1 MAPITYRG
9 GLHGDLVVV
18 GQDEDGPVYESDVY
32 RGYDSAGQPLHLE
45 VGETVDVDA
54 DTAARIA
61 EDHGPFF
68 EIDGKVGVAAKPVD
82 EKTIDEMTGAELDA
96 FAAELEVADWNPKA
110 KVAAKKE
117 TLTAAVAAK
126 LDEAMGGTGDD
137 QLRAE
142 LLQTDR
148 EQLNAIAT
156 EMGIEDADTVET
168 VEELVEAMLAKKAE
182 Q

>member
-1 MAPITYRG
+1 MAPITYLG
-9 GLHGDLVVV
+9 GLHGELAVV
-18 GQDEDGPVYESDVY
+18 GQNEDGPVYEPDVY

-54 DTAARIA
+54 DTAARLA

-68 EIDGKVGVAAKPVD
+68 NVDGKVGVAAKHAG

-96 FAAELEVADWNPKA
+96 FAAELEVADWNAKA
-110 KVAAKKE
+110 KVGDKKE
-117 TLTAAVAAK
+117 TLKAAVAAK
-126 LDEAMGGTGDD
+126 LDGAMSGDD
-137 QLRAE
+137 ELRAE

-156 EMGIEDADTVET
+156 DMGIEDADAVEP
-168 VEELVEAMLAKKAE
+168 VEALVEAMLAKKAE